1 VSDAGQTVDL
11 VIIGSGGGG
20 LVAALAGAEAGLE
33 CLVIEKQPL
42 VGGSTGMSGGVVWL
56 PNNPLMREQDAGD
69 SEGAGLAHLDAVI
82 GDVGPASSP
91 ARRLAF
97 LRGGSEMVELLRRE
111 GVRFE
116 RAIGYSDYYSDA
128 AGGRDDGRS
137 LEPLPFNDAELGEW
151 RGKVMPGL
159 ASAIGFVVKTNE
171 LRSLQYFNRSFRC
184 LLVAARVFARTQV
197 AKIRRRKML
206 TNGSSLVGQTLKAV
220 LAREVPVWLGTP
232 FEGLVTEGERVVGV
246 RVQREGQS
254 IEVRA
259 RRGVLL
265 AAGGFGRNAEMRR
278 KFSGEQPNEAQWTV
292 ANPGDTGEVLE
303 AAMAL
308 GAATD
313 LMDEAWWLPST
324 RRELGGSTLGQA
336 RQRPGAILVNDRGQ
350 RFVNEANS
358 MVEVGKAMYANG
370 AVPAWILT
378 DDRYRRRYAN
388 GKSRPGLLPQEW
400 IDQGWVRR
408 ADTIG
413 ELARQIGLDP
423 LELESTVARFNREAA
438 NGEDPEFGRGRSA
451 YNRCMGDP
459 GHKPNGALG
468 PLLKPPFYAAELFP
482 ADVGTCGGLLT
493 DEHARVLREDG
504 TAIAGL
510 YATGNITATVL
521 GRSYPGAGA
530 SIANTMIFGYAA
542 ARHARTVNQEAS

>member
-1 VSDAGQTVDL
+1 MSDAGQTVDL

-20 LVAALAGAEAGLE
+20 LVAALAGAEAGLD
-33 CLVIEKQPL
+33 CLIVEKMPL

-56 PNNPLMREQDAGD
+56 PDNPLMREQGAGD
-69 SEGAGLAHLDAVI
+69 SEQAALDHLQAVI

-91 ARRLAF
+91 ERRLTF
-97 LRGGSEMVELLRRE
+97 LRSGSAMVNLLRGE

-116 RAIGYSDYYSDA
+116 RAVGYSDYYSDA
-128 AGGRDDGRS
+128 PGGRDDGRS
-137 LEPLPFNDAELGEW
+137 LEPLPFDAGELGEW
-151 RGKVMPGL
+151 QGKVMPGL

-171 LRSLQYFNRSFRC
+171 LRSLQYFNRSLRC
-184 LLVAARVFARTQV
+184 LAVATRVFARTQL
-197 AKIRRRKML
+197 ARLRGRKML
-206 TNGSSLVGQTLKAV
+206 TNGSSLVGQTLKAL
-220 LAREVPVWLGTP
+220 LARGVPIWLNTP
-232 FEGLVTEGERVVGV
+232 FEGLVTEDGRVVGV
-246 RVQREGQS
+246 RVARDGES
-254 IEVRA
+254 VVIRA

-278 KFSGEQPNEAQWTV
+278 KFSGDQPNEAQWTV
-292 ANPGDTGEVLE
+292 SSPGDTGEVLE
-303 AAMAL
+303 AATEL

-324 RRELGGSTLGQA
+324 SRELSGSTLGQA
-336 RQRPGAILVNDRGQ
+336 RQRPGAILVNERGQ

-370 AVPAWILT
+370 AVPAWIIT

-388 GKSRPGLLPQEW
+388 GKARPGLLPKEW
-400 IDQGWVRR
+400 IEKGWVRR

-413 ELARQIGLDP
+413 ALARQIGLDP
-423 LELESTVARFNREAA
+423 LELESTVARFNRGAA
-438 NGEDPEFGRGRSA
+438 DGEDPEFGRGRSA

-504 TAIAGL
+504 AAIPGL

-530 SIANTMIFGYAA
+530 SIAYTMIFGYAA
-542 ARHARTVNQEAS
+542 ARHAQGQIGVA